1 MPTIRFTTVTDVP
14 ASAFVAALT
23 DFGPSRPK
31 TWPNIDPTRYIVHE
45 LGATTADVTE
55 GASFAG
61 GIWERGTYDWSV
73 PGLVR
78 FEVKD
83 SNAFAAG
90 SSWEYRVAEA
100 DGRTRIDVTV
110 RRRPRTVKARMISLM
125 LRVFGRRVFR
135 KDLEQTLAILQGV
148 AGAAGS
154 RR

>member
-61 GIWERGTYDWSV
+61 GIWERGTYDWSE
-73 PGLVR
+73 PGIVR
-78 FEVKD
+78 FTVSD
-83 SNAFAAG
+83 SNAFAPG
-90 SSWEYRVAEA
+90 SYWEYFVDREN
-100 DGRTRIDVTV
+100 GRTRIDVTV
-110 RRRPRTVKARMISLM
+110 RRRPKTLKARLLSVM
-125 LRVFGRRVFR
+125 LAGFGRRVFR
-135 KDLEQTLAILQGV
+135 KDLDRTLTIIGNHTE
-148 AGAAGS
+148 S
-154 RR
+154 PNE